1 MSYEHIL
8 LFFFVE
14 ILWLF
19 KIFVKQENNYFIDN
33 YRKMYYSNSLTA
45 VKKIV
50 SVLTLILWQG

>member
-8 LFFFVE
+8 LFYGY
-14 ILWLF
+14 LKYLLNK
-19 KIFVKQENNYFIDN
+19 KIIIDN

-45 VKKIV
+45 AKKIV